1 LGLRAEG
8 ARKRFTAPP
17 LTTHTN
23 THNPKPDFTNSAP
36 PGTAHKV
43 NYSRGTANADS
54 QTNHLENTTDP
65 RPADSDPCRPERGA
79 PDVVRK
85 WGRPHGRDDGHLSLR
100 QHTHTNHPHIA
111 FGSLFCL
118 IAIVQLTPEWR
129 MASRSLHKT
138 LGYIAAI
145 SGILAAVSAMI
156 MVVIYPTGPFATTTL
171 NVVRF
176 GFAAFMGLCILNAV
190 RNARA
195 RRIAYHRAWMIR
207 AFAVAVAASTQ
218 AVFMG
223 ICFAT
228 IGDPS
233 PVLATGLLT
242 LGFAINAI
250 FAEWW
255 IIRARRPAPS
265 FT

>member
-1 LGLRAEG
+1 MPIAKPIIWKTQLTLALLIAIPVALSAVRLMWFANGADPMAETMDTSH
-8 ARKRFTAPP
+8 F
-17 LTTHTN
+17 
-23 THNPKPDFTNSAP
+23 
-36 PGTAHKV
+36 
-43 NYSRGTANADS
+43 ANI
-54 QTNHLENTTDP
+54 P
-65 RPADSDPCRPERGA
+65 IPII
-79 PDVVRK
+79 V
-85 WGRPHGRDDGHLSLR
+85 
-100 QHTHTNHPHIA
+100 HIA

-118 IAIVQLTPEWR
+118 TAIVQLTPEWR